1 MKKKLFTFLMTL
13 ILLTGS
19 GTWLRHRQKAHTLSV
34 WATTSS
40 GWMTNLSKSSPARFT
55 RHVSRQNTG
64 NNGYK

>member
-19 GTWLRHRQKAHTLSV
+19 GTWAQAQTKASRTFRL
-34 WATTSS
+34 
-40 GWMTNLSKSSPARFT
+40 GDNQFWMTNLSKSSPARFT

>member
-19 GTWLRHRQKAHTLSV
+19 GAWAQAHTLSV

>member
-19 GTWLRHRQKAHTLSV
+19 GTWAQAQTKAHTLSV